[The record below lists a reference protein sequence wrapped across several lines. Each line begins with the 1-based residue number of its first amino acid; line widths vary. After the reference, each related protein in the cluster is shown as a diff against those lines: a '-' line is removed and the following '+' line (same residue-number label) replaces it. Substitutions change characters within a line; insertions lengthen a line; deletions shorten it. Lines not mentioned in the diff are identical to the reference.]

1 MIQRAFLIHALS
13 PLHPGT
19 GQALGHIDLPIA
31 RYKATGIP
39 YLPGSSIKGVLR
51 DALEPTEIGAPFELH
66 RAVFGPDHSK
76 GEPAA
81 EHAGAVV
88 FGDARLL
95 LLPVRSLRGTF
106 AYATCP
112 LLLRLARPDFR
123 AGREDVALP
132 PIPVMAPADR
142 KALVA
147 QGSALLEEKGYVF
160 FEDIERTATPDKAGV
175 EAPVAAWGQ
184 WLGELLFPGEASVLT
199 QRLTIVDDET
209 MTFFWETCTQVDTR
223 VRLNDQG
230 VVEDG
235 ALWSEE
241 NLPAETV
248 LVGLAAASI
257 PFRKDVKK
265 TPTELLDHCLGRE
278 RSNLQF
284 GGKATIGRGRARLV
298 PGGAR

>member
-19 GQALGHIDLPIA
+19 GQALGHVDLPIA

-51 DALEPTEIGAPFELH
+51 DALEPAEPSGPAFELH
-66 RAVFGPDHSK
+66 RTVFGPDQSK
-76 GEPAA
+76 NNEKAS

-112 LLLRLARPDFR
+112 LLLRLAVPDFQSGE
-123 AGREDVALP
+123 ANQAIPAIPAIP
-132 PIPVMAPADR
+132 PTER
-142 KALVA
+142 TALVA
-147 QGSALLEEKGYVF
+147 AGSALLENGYVF
-160 FEDIERTATPDKAGV
+160 FEDIERAASPGGDA
-175 EAPVAAWGQ
+175 VAAWGQ
-184 WLGELLFPGEASVLT
+184 FLGELLFPGEAGVLT

-223 VRLNDQG
+223 VRLNDEG
-230 VVEDG
+230 VVQDG

-248 LVGLAAASI
+248 LVGLAAASK
-257 PFRKDVKK
+257 PFRRNVNT
-265 TPTELLDHCLGRE
+265 TPLALLDFCLGQT

-298 PGGAR
+298 PGGVQ